1 MKPCVGRARP
11 HHPRRR
17 CRWACAALLERLPAL
32 DVSDVTVVRR
42 QATIENKIEKRRMNH
57 TQVNYPT
64 PEGRGLAATGVSA
77 VPPSGSVTSHGAH
90 QTG

>member
-17 CRWACAALLERLPAL
+17 CCWACGARLERFPAL
-32 DVSDVTVVRR
+32 DVTDVTVVRR

-57 TQVNYPT
+57 TQMNSTGNGAPDSGCT
-64 PEGRGLAATGVSA
+64 EGIVTR
-77 VPPSGSVTSHGAH
+77 PSPLLR
-90 QTG
+90 